1 VVSVFSL
8 AWKTIRARRGSF
20 AAAFVA
26 VFCGAAL
33 ITASGVLLES
43 GISAGIAP
51 QRYAGAPVVVTAPQT
66 VSTKDGTDERFA
78 ERVTLPAAHVDEIA
92 RVPGVRAAVG
102 DVSVQTGLRVRGTEV
117 PLLAHGW
124 SSTRLGPIALA
135 DGRAPDAPDEV
146 VLDRGVAAQA
156 GLYTG
161 DSIELEIGAVGTRY
175 RLVGTTTSGQSAA
188 FLTDAQARHLS
199 GRPDQVDAVA
209 VLADPGVGADELA
222 TRIHQSL
229 PGVITSVGIDR
240 SEAEFLDVGAARSFL
255 ILMAGSFGGVMLLIV
270 LLVVGSTLGLAIQQR
285 RREFAL
291 LRAIAATPRQV
302 LRLIATETLLVSGV
316 AAVLGT
322 LPGLGLS
329 VLLRGALV
337 RFGAVPA
344 GFQFVVG
351 PLPAVAAVLASVV
364 AALLAGLFAARR
376 AARVSPAA
384 ALGEAAVEPPRLG
397 RARQTIGWLLV
408 VAGVGAGVFL
418 PMVLGGPAATGGA
431 AGSAMLLVIAVALLG
446 PRLLTAT
453 AGLLGRLGM
462 RRTASGFLA
471 GANTHARSR
480 RLGSATT
487 PLIMGV
493 ALAAVQIFTM
503 TTTTGAAQRQT
514 DLGISADQVIVSPDG
529 IAPSLADAVRQVP
542 GVGVAAPVARTSVLV
557 TYQQFGDPTTA
568 SYSAQG
574 VTPDRLGQ
582 VMDLDVRHG
591 DLAGLTGN
599 TVALSQFAADTFGV
613 DVGATLPLRLGD
625 GTPYTA
631 RVVAIYGSGLGFGDV
646 TLPNTV
652 VLEHTVSRLDDTIL
666 IAAAPGANPG
676 ALDTA
681 LREAL
686 RSHPELRLTDR
697 STFTV
702 AQNTAMSA
710 QSEVSLLL
718 NLVLLGFIAIAVVNI
733 LVLATAA
740 RVREFALLR
749 LIGAK
754 PRQVRAMMRGEA
766 AVVVVAAVVLGS
778 LAALPPLIGI
788 SLSLTSSALP
798 TVPPLIYLAIVVAAV
813 VFGWG
818 SIAIPT
824 RIAMR
829 PTPVVAMRTGD

>member
-1 VVSVFSL
+1 MF
-8 AWKTIRARRGSF
+8 AFARQTIRARRGVF

-26 VFCGAAL
+26 VFCGSAL
-33 ITASGVLLES
+33 LTTSGVLLES
-43 GISAGIAP
+43 GLSAGIAP
-51 QRYAGAPVVVTAPQT
+51 QRYAAAPVVVTAPQA
-66 VSTKDGTDERFA
+66 VSTKDGPDQRFA
-78 ERVTLPAAHVDEIA
+78 ERVTLPAARADQIA
-92 RVPGVRAAVG
+92 QVPGVRAAVG
-102 DVSVQTGLRVRGTEV
+102 DVSVRTGLRVGATEV
-117 PLLAHGW
+117 PLVAHGW
-124 SSTRLGPIALA
+124 SSAQLGPVTL
-135 DGRAPDAPDEV
+135 DGGRAPAAPGEV
-146 VLDRGVAAQA
+146 VLDSGVAAQA
-156 GLYTG
+156 GVHPG
-161 DSIELEIGAVGTRY
+161 DSVELEIGAVGTRY
-175 RLVGTTTSGQSAA
+175 RLVGTTSSGQPAA
-188 FLTDAQARHLS
+188 FLTDAQARQLS

-222 TRIHQSL
+222 TRIRQSI
-229 PGVITSVGIDR
+229 PGAVTTTGIDR
-240 SEAEFLDVGAARSFL
+240 AEAEFLDVGTARSFL
-255 ILMAGSFGGVMLLIV
+255 IVMAGSFGGVMLLIV
-270 LLVVGSTLGLAIQQR
+270 LLVVGSTLGLSIQQR

-302 LRLIATETLLVSGV
+302 LRLIATETVVVSAP
-316 AAVLGT
+316 AAILGA
-322 LPGLGLS
+322 LPGIGLS
-329 VLLRGALV
+329 LLLRDTLV

-344 GFQFVVG
+344 GFRFVIG
-351 PLPAVAAVLASVV
+351 PLPVVAAVLASVL

-397 RARQTIGWLLV
+397 RVRQFAGWSLV
-408 VAGVGAGVFL
+408 VAGVAAGVVL

-453 AGLLGRLGM
+453 AVMLGRLGM
-462 RRTASGFLA
+462 KRSASGFLA
-471 GANTHARSR
+471 DANTHARSR

-503 TTTTGAAQRQT
+503 TTTNAAAQRQT
-514 DLGISADQVIVSPDG
+514 DLGIRADQVIVSPDG
-529 IAPSLADAVRQVP
+529 IAPSVAEAVRRVP
-542 GVGVAAPVARTSVLV
+542 GVGVATPVARTSVLV
-557 TYQQFGDPTTA
+557 TYQQLGDPTTE

-582 VMDLDVRHG
+582 VMDLDVRRG
-591 DLAGLTGN
+591 DFAGLTGN

-646 TLPNTV
+646 TLPNAV
-652 VLEHTVSRLDDTIL
+652 VLEHTVSRLDSTIL
-666 IAAAPGANPG
+666 IAAAPSTDAV
-676 ALDTA
+676 ALNSA
-681 LREAL
+681 LRHAL
-686 RSHPELRLTDR
+686 RSYPALRLTDR
-697 STFTV
+697 STFTA
-702 AQNTAMSA
+702 AQNTATGA
-710 QSEVSLLL
+710 QSSVSLLL

-749 LIGAK
+749 LVGAK
-754 PRQVRAMMRGEA
+754 PRQVRAMMRAEA

-778 LAALPPLIGI
+778 LAALPPLIGL

-798 TVPPLIYLAIVVAAV
+798 TVPPLVYLGIVAAAV

-824 RIAMR
+824 RFAMR
-829 PTPVVAMRTGD
+829 PAPVVAMRTGE